1 MRRLTVGHEV
11 GADAVIVRAAG
22 DVDISTVQIL
32 VEQLTEGLQ
41 LASTHPGQLLVLDL
55 ENVTYFGSA
64 GLNAALEC
72 TEQGR
77 AAGTTVRLVAN
88 NARVLRP
95 LQVTN
100 LDSVLEIHPTL
111 EKALLPEDPEPQP

>member
-1 MRRLTVGHEV
+1 MRRLTVDHEV

-32 VEQLTEGLQ
+32 VEQLTEGLA
-41 LASTHPGQLLVLDL
+41 LASTHPGRLLVLDL
-55 ENVTYFGSA
+55 AEVSYFGSA

-72 TEQGR
+72 HEQGR
-77 AAGTTVRLVAN
+77 AVGVTVRLVAEHG
-88 NARVLRP
+88 RVLRP

-100 LDSVLEIHPTL
+100 LDSVLAVFPTL
-111 EKALLPEDPEPQP
+111 DQALQPEGSESQP